1 MMNQEELIRISN
13 QFGTPSFVFDLEK
26 LRNRVNAMKEI
37 VGGKYQLCYSIKAN
51 PFLIPEMVKLVDHLE
66 VCSPGELDICKNLK
80 VPGETIVYS
89 GVNKGAADIE
99 EAITYGAGVLTAESL
114 HHMDLIQMVAEK
126 LNRTVDV
133 LPRLNSGT
141 QFGMSKEDLVSIIR
155 NPEKYGNI
163 HVVGVHYFVG
173 TQRKKLEKQREELQM
188 LREFFA
194 EAKETY
200 GFDLKRLEYGPGLA
214 VPLFQGDD
222 FSDTLQPLKEL
233 HSSLAEVCEFADL
246 TIEMGR
252 FIATEC
258 GTYVTSVADLK
269 SVGDL
274 NYCILDGGMN
284 HVNYLGQMMGM
295 KQPVIDQL
303 ANDRDAHEIYC
314 LCGSLCTTN
323 DVMVRKIEM
332 KKLELGDVL
341 AFHNIGAYSV
351 TEGIHLFLSRT
362 MPRIILRN
370 KENDYVLARDFKKT
384 STINTPNV

>member
-1 MMNQEELIRISN
+1 M
-13 QFGTPSFVFDLEK
+13 
-26 LRNRVNAMKEI
+26 
-37 VGGKYQLCYSIKAN
+37 
-51 PFLIPEMVKLVDHLE
+51 
-66 VCSPGELDICKNLK
+66 
-80 VPGETIVYS
+80 
-89 GVNKGAADIE
+89 
-99 EAITYGAGVLTAESL
+99 
-114 HHMDLIQMVAEK
+114 
-126 LNRTVDV
+126 
-133 LPRLNSGT
+133 
-141 QFGMSKEDLVSIIR
+141 
-155 NPEKYGNI
+155 
-163 HVVGVHYFVG
+163 VGVHYFVG

-188 LREFFA
+188 LREFVA
-194 EAKETY
+194 EDKETY
-200 GFDLKRLEYGPGLA
+200 GVDLKRREYGPGLA